1 MQVLIL
7 RKLKFLHQMSAIHLL
22 LMTPMEMVYAVHMAL
37 ALTLSQMTQ
46 EIQLFPE
53 VNLVVL
59 ILQLLGWVKH

>member
-7 RKLKFLHQMSAIHLL
+7 RKLKFLHQMSVIHLQ
-22 LMTPMEMVYAVHMAL
+22 LMTPMETEYVVHMAL
-37 ALTLSQMTQ
+37 APTLSQMTQ
-46 EIQLFPE
+46 GIQLFPE